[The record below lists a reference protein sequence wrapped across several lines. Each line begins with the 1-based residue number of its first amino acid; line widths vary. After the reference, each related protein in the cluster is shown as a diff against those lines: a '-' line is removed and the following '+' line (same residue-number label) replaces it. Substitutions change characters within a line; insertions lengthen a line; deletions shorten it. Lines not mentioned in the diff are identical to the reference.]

1 MGHAQLEPLRIPI
14 SISKRVEKARI
25 PDPKRTFFGFSLG
38 FNDNI
43 TNIFSFKSM
52 GEPVKAVEHKGGF
65 QASEKF
71 EVYIGLDLDFT
82 VQTFTYVYYN
92 AMDILSALGGI
103 GATINIALG
112 SLVPILTFSYMV
124 EFANV
129 QSRKAE

>member
-1 MGHAQLEPLRIPI
+1 
-14 SISKRVEKARI
+14 
-25 PDPKRTFFGFSLG
+25 
-38 FNDNI
+38 
-43 TNIFSFKSM
+43 M